1 MEDQLTF
8 KFLGRISYQDALAV
22 QEDERKNI
30 GDKLGT
36 VFFLEHHPI
45 ITYGKS
51 KGKENLLS
59 ESDIEIV
66 ETNRGG
72 DITYHGPGQLVC
84 YPIINLKKIKT
95 DVHWYMRTLE
105 KIIIEYLSTLNI
117 IGFQIEGKTGV
128 WVNDDKKIASIG
140 VHFSRWVS
148 MHGFSLNLKKVPPF
162 GFDLINPCGFKSESI
177 EWVENFAKVPDL
189 LAASSSLFTIIEKKF
204 SVQGSG
210 YGGAGLPA

>member
-1 MEDQLTF
+1 MEDQLIF
-8 KFLGRISYQDALAV
+8 KFLGRISYQDALVV
-22 QEDERKNI
+22 QENERKNI
-30 GDKLGT
+30 GNSLGT
-36 VFFLEHHPI
+36 VFFLEHDPI

-84 YPIINLKKIKT
+84 YPIINLKKLKT

-105 KIIIEYLSTLNI
+105 KIIIEYLSSLEI
-117 IGFQIEGKTGV
+117 RGFQIEGKTGV
-128 WVNDDKKIASIG
+128 WVKGDKKIASIG

-148 MHGFSLNLKKVPPF
+148 MHGFSLNLQKIQPF
-162 GFDLINPCGFKSESI
+162 GFELINPCGFKSESI
-177 EWVENFAKVPDL
+177 EWLENLAEVPDL
-189 LAASSSLFTIIEKKF
+189 LTASSSLFSIIERRFTK
-204 SVQGSG
+204 SS
-210 YGGAGLPA
+210 